1 MANIKLSG
9 FTLAKGDHL
18 TGDDAFE
25 YKRLSDAS
33 IAIVCDGV
41 GSAEAGAEAA
51 KRVSGYLLKNLR
63 NRPMSW
69 SMEKTLRHFISN
81 INTILYH
88 ESIESYERPEL
99 VTTVAVTVI
108 EGDKLYGANVGDS
121 RIYLCRNNT
130 LHQLSKDHN
139 SDEEGMEHVLTAA
152 IGMAE
157 ETDIY
162 YFENIIRA
170 KDRIL
175 LCSDGL
181 YNIFDDE
188 QELVT
193 AMSAGANI
201 LVKYASKKVDDNLPD
216 DTTAVIMQV
225 DEIDQTCRL
234 KSLKLP
240 IPEKLKAGETVDGYT
255 LLKPLVQN
263 ERTWLCSRKGK
274 KYVMKFAPHEA
285 LEDEKILDLF
295 VKEAW
300 NAKRLKAG
308 YFPKA
313 VIPKN
318 RTRRYYLME
327 YVEGDQLKS
336 YLKRRLLS
344 IDEGVHL
351 AKFLLHMEQFLLK
364 YDLVHADI
372 KPENII
378 RAQRKGKTYFKTVDF
393 GSITEIFS
401 TASRAGT
408 PSYLAPGR
416 FHGESID
423 EGSEIFA
430 IGVTLYESLTG
441 KLPYGEIEPFQTP
454 VFKKPKPPTRYNPKI
469 PPWLESIILHAIET
483 NKEKRYR
490 NYSEMFY
497 DLENPNKVKP
507 WYDKSASLIEREPLK
522 VYKIAFIV
530 SFLLNIYLIIMM
542 MA

>member
-9 FTLAKGDHL
+9 FTLAKGDDL

-25 YKRLSDAS
+25 YKRLADAS

-41 GSAEAGAEAA
+41 GSADAGAEAA
-51 KRVSGYLLKNLR
+51 KRVSGYLLKNLK

-69 SMEKTLRHFISN
+69 NMEKTLKHFITN
-81 INTILYH
+81 INAILYH
-88 ESIESYERPEL
+88 ESIEMYERPEL
-99 VTTVAVTVI
+99 VTTLAVAVI

-121 RIYLCRNNT
+121 RIYLCRNNR
-130 LHQLSKDHN
+130 LHQLSKDHS

-152 IGMAE
+152 IGMSE

-162 YFENIIRA
+162 YFENIVREN
-170 KDRIL
+170 DRIL

-181 YNIFDDE
+181 YNLFDSDE
-188 QELVT
+188 ELIR

-216 DTTAVIMQV
+216 DTTAVVMQV
-225 DEIDQTCRL
+225 NEVDQVCRL
-234 KSLKLP
+234 KSLNLP
-240 IPEKLKAGETVDGYT
+240 IPDKLKAGETVDGY
-255 LLKPLVQN
+255 LLHKPLVQN
-263 ERTWLCSRKGK
+263 ERTWLCECKNK
-274 KYVMKFAPHEA
+274 HYVIKFAPKEA
-285 LEDEKILDLF
+285 KEDEKILDLF

-318 RTRRYYLME
+318 RTKRYYIME

-344 IDEGVHL
+344 IDEGVNL
-351 AKFLLHMEQFLLK
+351 AKFLLHTGQFLLK

-401 TASRAGT
+401 TVSRAGT
-408 PSYLAPGR
+408 PSYLAPER

-454 VFKKPKPPTRYNPKI
+454 TFKKPKPPTKLNPKI
-469 PPWLESIILHAIET
+469 PPWLESIILRAIET
-483 NKEKRYR
+483 DREKRYKH
-490 NYSEMFY
+490 YSEMLF
-497 DLENPNKVKP
+497 DLENPDQVKP
-507 WYDKSASLIEREPLK
+507 WYDKNMSLIEREPLK
-522 VYKIAFIV
+522 VYKTAFIV
-530 SFLLNIYLIIMM
+530 SFLLNIYLIILMM
-542 MA
+542 E

>member
-25 YKRLSDAS
+25 YRRLSDAA

-51 KRVSGYLLKNLR
+51 RRVSGYLLKNLK

-69 SMEKTLRHFISN
+69 SMEKTLIHFITN

-88 ESIESYERPEL
+88 ESIDAYERPEL
-99 VTTVAVTVI
+99 VTTLAVAVI
-108 EGDKLYGANVGDS
+108 EGEKLYGANVGDS
-121 RIYLCRNNT
+121 RIYLCRDHT
-130 LHQLSKDHN
+130 MHRLSKDHS
-139 SDEEGMEHVLTAA
+139 SDEPGMEHVLTAA

-157 ETDIY
+157 ETDIH
-162 YFENIIRA
+162 YFENIIRE

-181 YNIFDDE
+181 YNVIESDE
-188 QELVT
+188 ELCK
-193 AMSAGANI
+193 AMSAGANV
-201 LVKYASKKVDDNLPD
+201 LVKYASKKVDDDLPD

-225 DEIDQTCRL
+225 EQIDQTCRL
-234 KSLKLP
+234 KALPLP
-240 IPEKLKAGETVDGYT
+240 IPETLRRGEVIDGYK
-255 LLKPLVQN
+255 LIKPLVQN
-263 ERTWLCSRKGK
+263 ERTWLCNQKGVD
-274 KYVMKFAPHEA
+274 YVIKFAPYEA
-285 LEDEKILDLF
+285 QEDERILDLF

-308 YFPKA
+308 FFPKA
-313 VIPKN
+313 VIPRN
-318 RTRRYYLME
+318 RTQRYYVME
-327 YVEGDQLKS
+327 YLTGDQLKD

-344 IDEGVHL
+344 IDEGVNL

-372 KPENII
+372 KPENIV
-378 RAQRKGKTYFKTVDF
+378 RGQRKGKTYFKMVDF

-423 EGSEIFA
+423 EGSEIFST
-430 IGVTLYESLTG
+430 GVTLYESLTG

-454 VFKKPKPPTRYNPKI
+454 TFKQAKPPTTYNPKI
-469 PPWLESIILHAIET
+469 PPWLESIIMRAIEPDR
-483 NKEKRYR
+483 EKRYQH
-490 NYSEMFY
+490 YSEMLF
-497 DLENPNKVKP
+497 DLENPDKVKP

-522 VYKIAFIV
+522 VYKIAFTL
-530 SFLLNIYLIIMM
+530 SFLLNLYLIYLVLK
-542 MA
+542 